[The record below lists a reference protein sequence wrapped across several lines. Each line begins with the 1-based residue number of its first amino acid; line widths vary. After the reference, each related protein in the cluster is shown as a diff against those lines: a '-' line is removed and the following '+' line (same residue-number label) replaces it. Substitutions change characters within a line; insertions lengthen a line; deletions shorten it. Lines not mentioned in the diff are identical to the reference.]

1 MKTTLISCISITLLT
16 ASTWQNID
24 ASIPTLTDLDVQ
36 LSSLEQSVIEF
47 NIDGF
52 HLIPVQTSEGKMYLA
67 RLEDGAS
74 LLEAGSP
81 DMHKYA
87 RSILI
92 PDDKQMA
99 IKVLSSEFI
108 DYENILIAPS
118 KGNLSR
124 LIYPSDVEY
133 ESTVG
138 LRHHQSALQLPVTM
152 EILIIIT
159 AIGILHQVQDGQA
172 SRSS

>member
-1 MKTTLISCISITLLT
+1 MEIMKTTLISCISITLLT

-74 LLEAGSP
+74 LLETGSP
-81 DMHKYA
+81 DIHKYA
-87 RSILI
+87 RSIVI
-92 PDDKQMA
+92 PDDQQMA
-99 IKVLSSEFI
+99 IKVLSSEFV
-108 DYENILIAPS
+108 DYEYVNLEVPLL
-118 KGNLSR
+118 KMFVNLS
-124 LIYPSDVEY
+124 
-133 ESTVG
+133 G
-138 LRHHQSALQLPVTM
+138 C
-152 EILIIIT
+152 
-159 AIGILHQVQDGQA
+159 
-172 SRSS
+172 